1 MRFLKLRYLYIIA
14 LLFLVVIY
22 LFPTTFHTQEQK
34 EWLDIYFGNF
44 IYLAFFVLFLYGVRM
59 WYETIAEK
67 IVFEIRLYFGLFSFF
82 ASLALFFLW
91 NGGLSFQSLE
101 VTQTMRDII
110 LSQMIYEFHTGLIA
124 AYAMYLLLNWN
135 IYPFYYCMYAM
146 LVGAILFF
154 FLVVYKPMKKR
165 YSHWK
170 QVKRERI
177 ERERA
182 ERAIQEQIKIKKALE
197 REEARKVAQFEQRKI
212 ELIQE
217 RARGFEMGQLMS
229 SVDLDDDEEEEE
241 QEEFESNSEN
251 TEVMEE
257 EKEEQEFQVDIFAEE
272 LENKK

>member
-101 VTQTMRDII
+101 VTQATRDGI
-110 LSQMIYEFHTGLIA
+110 LTEMIYEFHTGLIA

-135 IYPFYYCMYAM
+135 IYPFYYCIYAM

-154 FLVVYKPMKKR
+154 FLVVYKPLKKR

-170 QVKRERI
+170 QVKR

-197 REEARKVAQFEQRKI
+197 KEEARKVAQFEQRKI

-229 SVDLDDDEEEEE
+229 SVDLDDEEEE
-241 QEEFESNSEN
+241 QEEFEL
-251 TEVMEE
+251 
-257 EKEEQEFQVDIFAEE
+257 DIFAEE